1 MGCRA
6 EQKTHSWKEPAMPK
20 DGSYVEVKLMGQQ
33 DRMSVLIARTSAAEL
48 LWIYEVMSQ
57 QMLEGLLLGQ
67 TAMGWRNGKPFS
79 CYMAGV

>member
-1 MGCRA
+1 
-6 EQKTHSWKEPAMPK
+6 MPK

-57 QMLEGLLLGQ
+57 
-67 TAMGWRNGKPFS
+67 
-79 CYMAGV
+79 